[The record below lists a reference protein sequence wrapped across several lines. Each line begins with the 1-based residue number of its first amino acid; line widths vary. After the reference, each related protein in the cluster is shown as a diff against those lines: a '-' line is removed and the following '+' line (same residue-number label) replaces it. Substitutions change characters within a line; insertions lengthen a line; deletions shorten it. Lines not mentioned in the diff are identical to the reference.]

1 MNLPSWLAGPGERL
15 AGMLEG
21 GRAPHAV
28 LIDGPGG
35 WGEALLASDF
45 ALRLLGEDPAGDARA
60 LAHPDLRWVEPEEA
74 TVKIEQVRDLIGFMH
89 QTPVRGAA
97 KAAVLEHAERMTV
110 NAANALLKT
119 LEEPPA
125 GSYLVLVT
133 NAPQRLPATV
143 RSRCQRVP
151 VHPAQR
157 GVVEAWLRERGFETP
172 AVGHLLVELGGAP
185 FRVLDALEENEAPI
199 WDVLK
204 AVGAGRTSALD
215 AASEW
220 RNMDLAELCARWL
233 RHVHRMARARVDGTR
248 AEGANRDPL
257 PLLDFAARLTA
268 VRGAALTNSG
278 LARQVQLERLLL
290 EWPRAASS

>member
-1 MNLPSWLAGPGERL
+1 MTLPSWLAEPSGRL
-15 AGMLEG
+15 VRMLDG

-35 WGEALLASDF
+35 WGEGLLASDF
-45 ALRLLGEDPAGDARA
+45 ALRLLGPGVSGDARS

-89 QTPVRGAA
+89 QTAVRGGA
-97 KAAVLEHAERMTV
+97 KVAVLEHAERMTV

-125 GSYLVLVT
+125 GSYLLLVT
-133 NAPQRLPATV
+133 SAPQRLPATV

-151 VHPAQR
+151 VYPAAP
-157 GVVEAWLRERGFETP
+157 GIVERWLAERGFDSP
-172 AVGHLLVELGGAP
+172 AAGHLLVELGGAP
-185 FRVLDALEENEAPI
+185 YRALDALERDEAPI
-199 WDVLK
+199 WDVLQ
-204 AVGAGRTSALD
+204 AVGAGRTGALD

-220 RNMDLAELCARWL
+220 RAADLAELCARWL
-233 RHVHRMARARVDGTR
+233 RHVHRLSRTCTDAR
-248 AEGANRDPL
+248 
-257 PLLDFAARLTA
+257 PLLGFAARLTA
-268 VRGAALTNSG
+268 LRAAALTNSG

-290 EWPRAASS
+290 DWPKVSAFS